1 MTSQSENQL
10 LKGVSRSFYL
20 SLRLLPP
27 QMRDAASLGY
37 LIARTSDT
45 LADTAEIPAE
55 LRLRFLAEF
64 SHALSTSGP
73 SPIWPAEIS
82 RSLEDPRER
91 VLMESTTGLF
101 SWLARVPVGEAQ
113 LIREVAATIISGQ
126 MLDLERFG
134 AADESHLVSLKNDA
148 ELEDYA
154 WRVAGCVGVFWTKL
168 GLLTLGERFSTMDVE
183 WLTARA
189 SAYGKGLQLVNILRD
204 LSADLKN
211 GRCYLPL
218 AEPNDSQCLI
228 AERNRWLER
237 ASGWVAE
244 GFAYSESLVSLRLR
258 AASVLPAMLAMETL
272 DALRRSPMD
281 VRVKIPRSFVYS
293 SVVRAFV
300 SRRFP

>member
-1 MTSQSENQL
+1 
-10 LKGVSRSFYL
+10 
-20 SLRLLPP
+20 
-27 QMRDAASLGY
+27 MRDAASLGY

-55 LRLRFLAEF
+55 ARMHGLAEF
-64 SHALSTSGP
+64 SHALATSGP
-73 SPIWPAEIS
+73 SPVWPAEIL

-91 VLMESTTGLF
+91 VLMESTAGLF
-101 SWLARVPVGEAQ
+101 AWLARVPAAEAQ
-113 LIREVAATIISGQ
+113 LIREVAGTIISGQ
-126 MLDLERFG
+126 MLDLERFR
-134 AADESHLVSLKNDA
+134 AADDKHPVSLKNDA

-168 GLLTLGERFSTMDVE
+168 GQLTLGDRFSTKDVE
-183 WLTARA
+183 WLADRA

-204 LSADLKN
+204 LTVDLKN

-218 AEPNDSQCLI
+218 ASLADNRLLL
-228 AERNRWLER
+228 AERSRWLER

-244 GFAYSESLVSLRLR
+244 GFAYSETLVSRRLR

-272 DALRRSPMD
+272 DALRRSPID

-293 SVVRAFV
+293 SMLRAFV